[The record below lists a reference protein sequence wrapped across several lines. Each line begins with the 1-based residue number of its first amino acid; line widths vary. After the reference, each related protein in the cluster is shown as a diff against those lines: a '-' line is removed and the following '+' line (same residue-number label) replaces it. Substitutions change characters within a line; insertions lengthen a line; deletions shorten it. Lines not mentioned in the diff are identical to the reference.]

1 MGIGWMNSMKIG
13 TKLLLT
19 YFLLIIS
26 IFLLTSLS
34 FRFIS
39 QSYLIHETE
48 AQLQKEA
55 KVVSQLLGKSVL
67 SSATVKDRLTNRKA
81 LAVSERLMSSKLI
94 IWSSEREVIYTDL
107 NDPALIDMKFGQGNR
122 RKFVF
127 ETVTISNKNGKTLGY
142 VTLVAHLEEL
152 QEVNKLMRRSQLI
165 SLAISGLIAV
175 VLGLF
180 FKRELTRPIQRL
192 AEHMKHFSLKVRTDE
207 IDLQSRD
214 EIGELAESFNLLS
227 HKLRQ
232 YDEDQKLF
240 FQNASHELKTPLMA
254 IQGNAEGILDGVVVG
269 ENVERS
275 LNVIIV
281 ESQRLKQIVE
291 GITYLARLEGM
302 EDSFRFGVTSL
313 EEVIRAAIQSVMVV
327 ADQRGI
333 NIVID
338 NQLMGKVTL
347 DKEKLTRA
355 LINLLGNAI
364 RYAETAVLVK
374 CYHENKKMMIEIIDD
389 GQGFSPGEEEKVFN
403 RFYSGEAGGSGIGLA
418 ITKAIIEGHGGSI
431 MAYNGEIEGAVFKT
445 SIPM

>member
-1 MGIGWMNSMKIG
+1 MKIG

>member
-1 MGIGWMNSMKIG
+1 MNSMKIG